1 MRGVRDFG
9 NALVAALLSIGLT
22 LGALSIS
29 LVGFIPEESTAPTQ
43 ALILSP
49 VPVTAT
55 NTIPPT
61 STLLAS
67 LNTFTPTASITV
79 IPPTSCQP
87 PAGWVAIYVQAGDT
101 LDSLASRYGT
111 NKDILKSRNC
121 LFTDS
126 LLPGTII
133 YVPGGVPT
141 STVIACIQGAS
152 GWIKN
157 YVVKLGDTFYRIAAW
172 YGTKADLIKTVNCR
186 WSDRIYPGEILWV
199 PNIPTRTPT
208 ATPLPGITY
217 TPLPFLT
224 EPFTQTVL
232 PFTATYQ
239 PTQTPVPP
247 TSTTAPT
254 VTPIPTQTASPT
266 AFASPTP

>member
-9 NALVAALLSIGLT
+9 SALVVAFLSIGLM

-29 LVGFIPEESTAPTQ
+29 LVGFIPEEVPTPTQ

-55 NTIPPT
+55 NTLPPT
-61 STLLAS
+61 STLLVTSS
-67 LNTFTPTASITV
+67 LPTSTPTNTF

-87 PAGWVAIYVQAGDT
+87 PVGWVAVYIQAGDT
-101 LDSLASRYGT
+101 LENLAARYGT

-126 LLPGTII
+126 LIAGTLL
-133 YVPGGVPT
+133 YVPGNVPT
-141 STVIACIQGAS
+141 STVAACIQGAA
-152 GWIKN
+152 GWVKN
-157 YVVKLGDTFYRIAAW
+157 YVVKPGDTFYKIASW
-172 YGTKADLIKTVNCR
+172 YGTNANLIKFVNCR
-186 WSDRIYPGEILWV
+186 WSDIIYPGEILYV
-199 PNIPTRTPT
+199 PNVPTRTPT
-208 ATPLPGITY
+208 FTPLPGITY
-217 TPLPFLT
+217 TSAPFLT

-232 PFTATYQ
+232 PFTATFL
-239 PTQTPVPP
+239 PTQTPIPP

-266 AFASPTP
+266 SPTP